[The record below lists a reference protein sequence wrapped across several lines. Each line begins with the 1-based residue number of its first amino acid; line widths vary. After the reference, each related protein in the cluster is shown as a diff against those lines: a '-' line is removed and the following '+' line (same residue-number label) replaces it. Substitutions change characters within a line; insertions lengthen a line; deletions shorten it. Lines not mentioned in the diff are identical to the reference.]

1 MTEDISIRLRSPVL
15 EDGKAVHE
23 LIQRCPPLDLN
34 SSYNYFLLCSHF
46 RETCV
51 VAEANDR
58 IVGFLSAYLIPGR
71 PDTLFIWQVAVDE
84 AGRGQ
89 GLAGRMLEHVAA
101 RPVCA
106 NVTTLETTI
115 SPSNLS
121 SRRVFERFAEK
132 HQAESS
138 EETFLEAHHF
148 GTEAHEDER
157 LIRIGPWNQTSTMQ
171 REQTQ

>member
-1 MTEDISIRLRSPVL
+1 MTEENPITLRPPVL

-23 LIQRCPPLDLN
+23 LIQRCPPLDVN

-51 VAEANDR
+51 VAESNDR

-84 AGRGQ
+84 SARGA
-89 GLAGRMLEHVAA
+89 GLAGRMLEHVAE
-101 RPVCA
+101 RPVCTD
-106 NVTTLETTI
+106 VHTLETTI

-121 SRRVFERFAEK
+121 SRRVFERFAGK
-132 HQAESS
+132 HQAKSS
-138 EETFLEAHHF
+138 EETFLEAGHF
-148 GTEAHEDER
+148 GSEAHEEER
-157 LIRIGPWNQTSTMQ
+157 LIRVGPWN
-171 REQTQ
+171 

>member
-1 MTEDISIRLRSPVL
+1 MSEENPILLRPPVL

-23 LIQRCPPLDLN
+23 LIQRCPPLDVN

-46 RETCV
+46 RDTCV

-58 IVGFLSAYLIPGR
+58 IVGFLSAYLVPSH
-71 PDTLFIWQVAVDE
+71 PDTLFVWQVAVDE
-84 AGRGQ
+84 AARGA
-89 GLAGRMLEHVAA
+89 GLAGRMLEQLAE

-106 NVTTLETTI
+106 GVRTLETTI

-132 HQAESS
+132 HAAKTC
-138 EETFLEAHHF
+138 EETFLEARHF
-148 GTEAHEDER
+148 GAEAHEDER
-157 LIRIGPWNQTSTMQ
+157 LIRIGPWN
-171 REQTQ
+171 

>member
-1 MTEDISIRLRSPVL
+1 MTEQQTLTLRPPVL

-23 LIQRCPPLDLN
+23 LIQRCPPLDVN

-58 IVGFLSAYLIPGR
+58 IVGFLSAYLIPSQ

-84 AGRGQ
+84 QARGL
-89 GLAGRMLEHVAA
+89 GLAGRMLDSLVA

-106 NVTTLETTI
+106 DIRALETTI
-115 SPSNLS
+115 SPSNRS

-132 HQAESS
+132 HQTESR
-138 EETFLEAHHF
+138 EGTFLEASHF
-148 GTEAHEDER
+148 GAETHEEER
-157 LIRIGPWNQTSTMQ
+157 LIHIGSWK
-171 REQTQ
+171 